1 MSNSFNTVPAFFDT
15 DTSTGANTNWRGTSG
30 CTLAGIG
37 KMGIKPRRILVV
49 PATAAAAVTTGTILV
64 ADPQT
69 SPSTTGGLLSIP
81 IVAPVAGEP
90 FIPFYI
96 PLDQTSDLWRDFVI
110 TGLTAT
116 KTALQIWY
124 RP

>member
-1 MSNSFNTVPAFFDT
+1 VANSFNTMPLWFDT
-15 DTSTGANTNWRGTSG
+15 DTSTGAGTNWRGASG
-30 CTLAGIG
+30 CTLGGIG
-37 KMGIKPRRILVV
+37 KMGIKPTRILVV
-49 PATAAAAVTTGTILV
+49 PAAAAAAVTTGTILV

-81 IVAPVAGEP
+81 IVTPAATEP

-96 PLDQTSDLWRDFVI
+96 PLDQASPLWRDFVI

-116 KTALQIWY
+116 KCALQIWY
-124 RP
+124 RT

>member
-1 MSNSFNTVPAFFDT
+1 MANSFATQPLWFDT
-15 DTSTGANTNWRGTSG
+15 DTSTGANTNWRGSSG
-30 CTLAGIG
+30 GSAFVG
-37 KMGIKPRRILVV
+37 KIGIKPTRILVV
-49 PATAAAAVTTGTILV
+49 PATAAAAVVTGTVLV

-69 SPSTTGGLLSIP
+69 SPATTGGLLSIP

-96 PLDQTSDLWRDFVI
+96 PLDQASPLWRDFVI

-116 KTALQIWY
+116 KVALQIWY
-124 RP
+124 RV